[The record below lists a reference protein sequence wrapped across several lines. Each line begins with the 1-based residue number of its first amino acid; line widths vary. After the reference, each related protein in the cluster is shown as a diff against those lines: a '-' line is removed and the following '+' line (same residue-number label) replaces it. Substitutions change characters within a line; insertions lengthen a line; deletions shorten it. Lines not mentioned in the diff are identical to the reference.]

1 MTGRFSEIS
10 GRCPP
15 PGIAGFGVS
24 SGRQQLADD
33 LRPSQP
39 DGEMQGPSAGPSG
52 GYIGRSSSG
61 RAELAAAPAAQLLTV
76 LARG

>member
-15 PGIAGFGVS
+15 PVIAGFGVS

-39 DGEMQGPSAGPSG
+39 DGEMQGPSGTERRIHRQVQLRAGGADG
-52 GYIGRSSSG
+52 GADPPG
-61 RAELAAAPAAQLLTV
+61 
-76 LARG
+76 